1 MMSCSCRTT
10 SLRIFVQSLTELR
23 LSSSTVAKT
32 RRIQPRHPKAVDFR
46 SQFTFSRPFSA
57 TTALSFQQQTSKSA
71 NSDAAT
77 ESGASEAA
85 EQKTS
90 DNGTIDQ
97 AHLKALKASP
107 SDLDKAK
114 RDGAILDYSPESI
127 DALVA
132 NLDKSANKNLT
143 PRDEPVEPAFP
154 DLKPSPTP
162 LATSSKLKRLKIFKE
177 EPKKGEEDSERPTKK
192 EHWQIQKSALKEKFP
207 EGWSPRKRLS
217 PDALDGIR
225 ALHSQFPED
234 YTTEVL
240 AEKFQVSPEAIR
252 RILKSKWQPN
262 PEEEI
267 RRQERWFN
275 RGKNIWTQMAALGKK
290 PPRRWRKEGIV
301 RDPYW
306 NRPRGPRTQPP
317 KQRRPRSLD
326 DTPDLR

>member
-23 LSSSTVAKT
+23 LSDSGIATT
-32 RRIQPRHPKAVDFR
+32 RRIQPRYLRPASFR
-46 SQFTFSRPFSA
+46 SQFAFSRPYSA
-57 TTALSFQQQTSKSA
+57 ATALRFPQQTSGDSVP
-71 NSDAAT
+71 SSETTHD
-77 ESGASEAA
+77 SSEAT

-90 DNGTIDQ
+90 DEGTVDQ
-97 AHLKALKASP
+97 SSATALNASAT
-107 SDLDKAK
+107 DLDRAK
-114 RDGAILDYSPESI
+114 REGAVLDYSPESI

-132 NLDKSANKNLT
+132 GLDKSSNEDLT
-143 PRDEPVEPAFP
+143 PRDEYVEPAYP
-154 DLKPSPTP
+154 ELEPSPNP
-162 LATSSKLKRLKIFKE
+162 SAASKKLKRLKIFKE
-177 EPKKGEEDSERPTKK
+177 EPKKGKGESEPPRKK
-192 EHWQIQKSALKEKFP
+192 EEWQIQKFALKEKFP

-240 AEKFQVSPEAIR
+240 AQKFQVSPEAIR
-252 RILKSKWQPN
+252 RILKSNWTPN
-262 PEEEI
+262 PEEEV

-275 RGKNIWTQMAALGKK
+275 RGKNIWSQLAALGKK

-317 KQRRPRSLD
+317 RQRRSR
-326 DTPDLR
+326 RVE